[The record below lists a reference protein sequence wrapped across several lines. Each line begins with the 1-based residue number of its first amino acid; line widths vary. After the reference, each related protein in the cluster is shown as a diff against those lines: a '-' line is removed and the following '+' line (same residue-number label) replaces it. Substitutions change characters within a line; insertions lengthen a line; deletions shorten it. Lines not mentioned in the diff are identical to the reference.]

1 MNYNTKK
8 MNLFGNYTNQNQNQ
22 NINELDDFIER
33 YNNYKKG
40 LKSEFTTKDFDIL
53 INEINKLTEINS
65 KNKNVIQSLDND
77 NNELKSELKKYKIE
91 YQKLYKSY
99 KNLQT
104 KAFIPK
110 KKIQQITEKQ
120 ILEIKKLRNEG
131 LSYSEIERQTKWSK
145 YTISRVLNGHY
156 DTK

>member
-8 MNLFGNYTNQNQNQ
+8 MNLFGNYTNQNQ

>member
-8 MNLFGNYTNQNQNQ
+8 MNLFGNYETQ
-22 NINELDDFIER
+22 NINELDDFMKR
-33 YNNYKKG
+33 YNASKQG
-40 LKSEFTTKDFDIL
+40 LKADFTTKDFDIL
-53 INEINKLTEINS
+53 INEINKLKEINL

-110 KKIQQITEKQ
+110 KKIQQITEHQ
-120 ILEIKKLRNEG
+120 IQEIKNLRKNG